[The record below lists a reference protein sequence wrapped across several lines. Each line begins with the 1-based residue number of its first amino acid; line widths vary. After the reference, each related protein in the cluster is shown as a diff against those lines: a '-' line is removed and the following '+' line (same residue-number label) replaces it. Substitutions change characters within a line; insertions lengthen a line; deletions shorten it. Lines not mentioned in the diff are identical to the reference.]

1 MLWNSY
7 PRDVVHEFWGRFP
20 PQHPLISDGFGLLFF
35 FLWMMSTFGNGLVIY
50 IFLSTKTLRT
60 AVSNNQILN
69 PMIYGLFQLHPKA
82 MSKLL
87 FQSNIFIVNLAFSDL
102 MMMTTQAL
110 PVGINAFA
118 SDSWIWSSFGCKLYA
133 CLGGIFGKLLGFLNE
148 NYERKLSTSTS
159 IV

>member
-1 MLWNSY
+1 
-7 PRDVVHEFWGRFP
+7 
-20 PQHPLISDGFGLLFF
+20 
-35 FLWMMSTFGNGLVIY
+35 MM
-50 IFLSTKTLRT
+50 
-60 AVSNNQILN
+60 
-69 PMIYGLFQLHPKA
+69 YGLIQLHA
-82 MSKLL
+82 RVTSKVP

-148 NYERKLSTSTS
+148 NYNFHIYSLQSKDIRMARWKKP
-159 IV
+159 I

>member
-1 MLWNSY
+1 
-7 PRDVVHEFWGRFP
+7 
-20 PQHPLISDGFGLLFF
+20 
-35 FLWMMSTFGNGLVIY
+35 MM
-50 IFLSTKTLRT
+50 
-60 AVSNNQILN
+60 
-69 PMIYGLFQLHPKA
+69 YGLIQLHA
-82 MSKLL
+82 RVTSKVL

-148 NYERKLSTSTS
+148 NYQLSHL
-159 IV
+159 

>member
-60 AVSNNQILN
+60 AVSNNSVILIKISN
-69 PMIYGLFQLHPKA
+69 PMMYGLFQLHPYC
-82 MSKLL
+82 
-87 FQSNIFIVNLAFSDL
+87 NLKCCFRATFSL
-102 MMMTTQAL
+102 
-110 PVGINAFA
+110 
-118 SDSWIWSSFGCKLYA
+118 WIWPFPTWWWWPLRPCQLGSMRLQATLGSGALSAANSMPASEEFSVI
-133 CLGGIFGKLLGFLNE
+133 CLD
-148 NYERKLSTSTS
+148 S
-159 IV
+159 

>member
-69 PMIYGLFQLHPKA
+69 PMIISTLSESNVKITVSEQHFHCESGLLRLDDDDHASLASWDQCVCKR
-82 MSKLL
+82 LL
-87 FQSNIFIVNLAFSDL
+87 DL
-102 MMMTTQAL
+102 ELFRLQTL
-110 PVGINAFA
+110 CLSRRNFRWFA
-118 SDSWIWSSFGCKLYA
+118 WILKQ
-133 CLGGIFGKLLGFLNE
+133 
-148 NYERKLSTSTS
+148 
-159 IV
+159 